1 VLIASALLNGALG
14 MSVLHKTALIGILL
28 FDNLVVFAVCGRTA
42 LGVALCQ
49 AGVVVVGAAVAHLA
63 ELYLRR
69 VYVEK
74 RYPYPYP

>member
-1 VLIASALLNGALG
+1 
-14 MSVLHKTALIGILL
+14 MLL
-28 FDNLVVFAVCGRTA
+28 FDILSVLAVCGNPA
-42 LGVALCQ
+42 VGVALCQ

-74 RYPYPYP
+74 RCMTLLTSRYTSTY